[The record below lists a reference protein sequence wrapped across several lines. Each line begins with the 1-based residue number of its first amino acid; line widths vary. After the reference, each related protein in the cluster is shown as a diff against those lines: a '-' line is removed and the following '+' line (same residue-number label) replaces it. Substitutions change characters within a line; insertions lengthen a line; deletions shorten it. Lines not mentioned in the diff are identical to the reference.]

1 MTDAPDVYA
10 AAHLRE
16 RLVAD
21 ERVGEQ
27 DLQTELVGGTVVIT
41 GEVATEERRQA
52 VSQVAAETL
61 GGLEHRNLVT
71 VAHNDGPV
79 ETERLS

>member
-1 MTDAPDVYA
+1 MTDTPDPYVA
-10 AAHLRE
+10 ARLRE

-21 ERVGEQ
+21 DRIGEQ
-27 DLQTELVGGTVVIT
+27 DLQTELVADTVVIT

-52 VSQVAAETL
+52 VSQVAAEEL
-61 GGLEHRNLVT
+61 GDTEHRNLVT
-71 VAHNDGPV
+71 VARNDGPV

>member
-1 MTDAPDVYA
+1 MTDADDPYVA
-10 AAHLRE
+10 VHVRE

-27 DLQTELVGGTVVIT
+27 HLQTEMVAGTVVIT
-41 GEVATEERRQA
+41 GEVSTEERRQA

-61 GGLEHRNLVT
+61 GGAAHRNLVT
-71 VAHNDGPV
+71 VARNDGPV

>member
-1 MTDAPDVYA
+1 VSATPDPYVA
-10 AAHLRE
+10 VHLRE

-27 DLQTELVGGTVVIT
+27 DLHTEVVDGTIVIT
-41 GEVATEERRQA
+41 GEVATEARRMA
-52 VSQVAAETL
+52 VSQVATETL
-61 GGLEHRNLVT
+61 GGAAHRNLVT

>member
-1 MTDAPDVYA
+1 VTDADDPYLAV
-10 AAHLRE
+10 HVRE

-21 ERVGEQ
+21 DRIGEQ
-27 DLQTELVGGTVVIT
+27 DLQTEMMEGTVVIT
-41 GEVATEERRQA
+41 GEVSTEERRQA

-61 GGLEHRNLVT
+61 GGTPHRNLVS

>member
-1 MTDAPDVYA
+1 MTDAGDLYLAV
-10 AAHLRE
+10 HVRE
-16 RLVAD
+16 MLVAD
-21 ERVGEQ
+21 DRIGEQ
-27 DLQTELVGGTVVIT
+27 DLQTEMVAGTVVIT

-61 GGLEHRNLVT
+61 AGTPHRNLVT
-71 VAHNDGPV
+71 VVHNDGPV

>member
-1 MTDAPDVYA
+1 VTDADDPYLAV
-10 AAHLRE
+10 HVRE

-21 ERVGEQ
+21 ERIGEQ
-27 DLQTELVGGTVVIT
+27 DLQTEMVAGTVVIT
-41 GEVATEERRQA
+41 GEVTTEERRQA

-61 GGLEHRNLVT
+61 GATPHRNLVS

>member
-1 MTDAPDVYA
+1 MTAAPDPYL

-16 RLVAD
+16 QLLSD

-27 DLQTELVGGTVVIT
+27 DLQTEVVDDTIVIT
-41 GEVATEERRQA
+41 GEVATEARRMA
-52 VSQVAAETL
+52 VSQVAAEAL
-61 GGLEHRNLVT
+61 GGTAHRNLVT

-79 ETERLS
+79 EAERLS

>member
-1 MTDAPDVYA
+1 VTDADDLYLAV
-10 AAHLRE
+10 HVRE

-21 ERVGEQ
+21 ERIGEQ
-27 DLQTELVGGTVVIT
+27 DLQTEMVAGTVVIT
-41 GEVATEERRQA
+41 GEVTTEERRQA
-52 VSQVAAETL
+52 VSNVAAETL
-61 GGLEHRNLVT
+61 GGTPHRNLVT

>member
-1 MTDAPDVYA
+1 VTDADDPYLAV
-10 AAHLRE
+10 HVRE

-21 ERVGEQ
+21 ERIGEQ
-27 DLQTELVGGTVVIT
+27 DLQTELVAGTVVIT
-41 GEVATEERRQA
+41 GEVTTEERRQA
-52 VSQVAAETL
+52 VSQVAAESL
-61 GGLEHRNLVT
+61 GGMPHRNLVT

>member
-1 MTDAPDVYA
+1 MTDADDPYLAV
-10 AAHLRE
+10 HVRE

-21 ERVGEQ
+21 DRIGEQ
-27 DLQTELVGGTVVIT
+27 DLQTEMMEGTVVIT
-41 GEVATEERRQA
+41 GEVSTEERRQA

-61 GGLEHRNLVT
+61 GGTPHRNLVS

>member
-1 MTDAPDVYA
+1 VSATPDPYL

-16 RLVAD
+16 RLLAD

-27 DLQTELVGGTVVIT
+27 DLHTEVVDGTIVIT
-41 GEVATEERRQA
+41 GEVSTEARRMA
-52 VSQVAAETL
+52 VSQVAREAL
-61 GGLEHRNLVT
+61 GDIAHRNLVT
-71 VAHNDGPV
+71 VSHNDGPV

>member
-1 MTDAPDVYA
+1 VTDADDPYLAV
-10 AAHLRE
+10 HVRE

-27 DLQTELVGGTVVIT
+27 DLQTALVAGTVVIT
-41 GEVATEERRQA
+41 GEVTTEERRQA
-52 VSQVAAETL
+52 VSQVAAEML
-61 GGLEHRNLVT
+61 GGTPHRNLVS

-79 ETERLS
+79 ETEQLS